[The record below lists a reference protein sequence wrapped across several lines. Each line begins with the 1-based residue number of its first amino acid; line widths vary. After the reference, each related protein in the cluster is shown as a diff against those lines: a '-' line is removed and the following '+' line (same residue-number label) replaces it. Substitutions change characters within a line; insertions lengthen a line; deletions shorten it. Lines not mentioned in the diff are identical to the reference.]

1 MFQKDDKILIIAA
14 HPDDETLGCSGL
26 ILKLIK
32 KKIKVSILIL
42 GEGVSARYGNGLE
55 ESPKSLNDRK
65 KRTKSF
71 LKFINFLKIKDFELY
86 NHHCTKF
93 DKYPISNFVKII
105 EKKIKKFKPTTII
118 THNPFDTNIDHTIT
132 YEAVNIS
139 SRPSNNS
146 NLRTVITFEVPCS
159 THLSFKN
166 EFKPNLFIDI
176 SKEINLKL
184 KCASF
189 YKDEMRKYPFPRS
202 FDGIKT
208 LSKMRGMQ
216 SGCNYAEAFYIERKI
231 IK

>member
-1 MFQKDDKILIIAA
+1 MFEKDDKILIIAA
-14 HPDDETLGCSGL
+14 HPDDETLGCGGL

-42 GEGVSARYGNGLE
+42 GEGVSARYGTGLE
-55 ESPKSLNDRK
+55 ESPKSLGDRK

-71 LKFINFLKIKDFELY
+71 LKSIKFLKVNDFELH

-105 EKKIKKFKPTTII
+105 EKKIKQFKPTIII
-118 THNPFDTNIDHTIT
+118 THNPFDTNIDHSIT

-139 SRPSNNS
+139 SRPSNKS
-146 NLRTVITFEVPCS
+146 NLRTVISFEIPCS

-166 EFKPNLFIDI
+166 KFIPNLFIDI

-189 YKDEMRKYPFPRS
+189 YKDEMREYPFPRS

-216 SGCNYAEAFYIERKI
+216 SGCNYAEAYYVERKI